1 MAVAADAPVGA
12 RQGERTPRWSVPT
25 LVAFRFFFLYL
36 TLWSLA
42 TQVVGGLVQFP
53 GHFFPSLGPLWPM
66 FDITQWTGRTVFGV
80 EAPFERGN
88 SADTLFWWVQTS
100 WLLALSVIVTGIWSW
115 VGRRRVEYAALHKWF
130 FLFIR
135 FALAAQMFYYGMAKV
150 IPIQF
155 MPPALTTLVQP
166 IGAMSL
172 STLLW
177 VFVGASP
184 LYQLFTGV
192 AEVLAAVFLVI
203 PRTAPLG
210 AVLALMDMIQVFSLN
225 MSYDF
230 GLKQISFHY
239 IVMSLF
245 LLAPDWRRL
254 ANLFVLGRPAPGPAP
269 VHGPLFRSPDAN
281 RVALIAQLLLGVYL
295 LGNYTYL
302 EGRQYDAPEGP
313 AHPKSAL
320 YGIWDIERMSVDG
333 VFREPV
339 FNDYDHRW
347 RRAIFD
353 FPDRMAFQ
361 RTDDSLTRYDTTID
375 VERGTLTLGKFN
387 SRTWSATF
395 NFQRPAPD
403 QLIFEGV
410 FDGHAMRLEMAL
422 VGLDTFPLLNSRF
435 RWIRPPD

>member
-1 MAVAADAPVGA
+1 MAVAAHSRPDVQPV
-12 RQGERTPRWSVPT
+12 PDSVPWRPAT
-25 LVAFRFFFLYL
+25 RAAFRFTFIYL
-36 TLWSLA
+36 TLWSFA
-42 TQVVGGLVQFP
+42 TQVAGGLFQFP
-53 GHFFPSLGPLWPM
+53 GYFLPSFGPMWPM
-66 FDITQWTGRTVFGV
+66 ANITLWTARNVFGV
-80 EAPFERGN
+80 DAAFEPGN
-88 SADTLFWWVQTS
+88 SADTLFWWVQTA
-100 WLLALSVIVTGIWSW
+100 WLLVISTVAAAVWT
-115 VGRRRVEYAALHKWF
+115 VMDRRRLEYGTLHKWF

-177 VFVGASP
+177 VFVGSSP
-184 LYQLFTGV
+184 MYQLFTGI
-192 AEVLAAVFLVI
+192 AEVLAAIFLVI
-203 PRTAPLG
+203 PRTTPLG
-210 AVLALMDMIQVFSLN
+210 AILALMDMIQVFALN

-239 IVMSLF
+239 IVMALF

-254 ANLFVLGRPAPGPAP
+254 VNVLMLGRPAPPAT
-269 VHGPLFRSPDAN
+269 HRPLFRGAGAN
-281 RVALIAQLLLGVYL
+281 RAALIVQIVVGAYL

-302 EGRQYDAPEGP
+302 EARQYDAPEGP
-313 AHPKSAL
+313 GHPRSAL
-320 YGIWDIERMSVDG
+320 YGIWDIRKMTIDG
-333 VFREPV
+333 EVREPI

-353 FPDRMAFQ
+353 FPTRMAFQ
-361 RTDDSLTRYDTTID
+361 RTDDSLTRYDTAID
-375 VERGTLTLGKFN
+375 VERGTVTFGKFN
-387 SRTWSATF
+387 SRSWSATLLF
-395 NFQRPAPD
+395 RRPAPD
-403 QLIFEGV
+403 QLVLEGT
-410 FDGHAMRLEMAL
+410 FDGRQMLIEMEQ